1 MKTTYNRSEL
11 FKLAWQMVKRNG
23 YNMSLALKVAWDNF
37 KLKVAMRTKIVKFR
51 YQKID
56 GSIREAFGTTD
67 ASRYEYQPTGNG
79 YPLPSDCVRYWDTL
93 KGGFRMFKTYNLLSV
108 EL

>member
-23 YNMSLALKVAWDNF
+23 FNMSLALKVAWDNF

-51 YQKID
+51 YQKVD

-67 ASRYEYQPTGNG
+67 TSRYEYQPTGNG
-79 YPLPSDCVRYWDTL
+79 RPAPSDCVRYWDTI

-108 EL
+108 EF

>member
-1 MKTTYNRSEL
+1 MAWRMVRENG
-11 FKLAWQMVKRNG
+11 FNMKLA
-23 YNMSLALKVAWDNF
+23 LHTAWDNI
-37 KLKVAMRTKIVKFR
+37 KLKVAMKTKIVKFR

-67 ASRYEYQPTGNG
+67 SNRYTYQPTGNG
-79 YPLPSDCVRYWDTL
+79 RPAPSRCVRYWDTI
-93 KGGFRMFKTYNLLSV
+93 KGGFRMFYDYNLLSV

>member
-1 MKTTYNRSEL
+1 MNTNVLSNIM
-11 FKLAWQMVKRNG
+11 KLAWQFVKRNG
-23 YNMSLALKVAWDNF
+23 FNMSLALKVSWLNY
-37 KLKVAMRTKIVKFR
+37 KVKTAMKKGIVKFR

-67 ASRYEYQPTGNG
+67 ASRYTYQPTGNG
-79 YPLPSDCVRYWDTL
+79 RPVPSDCVRYWDTI

-108 EL
+108 DC